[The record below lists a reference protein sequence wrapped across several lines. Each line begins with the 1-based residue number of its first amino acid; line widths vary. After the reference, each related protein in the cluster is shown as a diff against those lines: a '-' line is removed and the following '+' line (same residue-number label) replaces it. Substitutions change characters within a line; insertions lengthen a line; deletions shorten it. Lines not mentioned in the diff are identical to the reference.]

1 MKRISFILLAAAALG
16 LGSCLKSR
24 DSLGLIA
31 DPGSIVT
38 EIFDAEY
45 WGGFKVLSL
54 NAAPASETVGL
65 FDINVFAGKDLK
77 PKADVQA
84 TLVADPAS
92 VTANGL
98 TPLPAGA
105 ATFPSLTV
113 TVPKDKGVITFT
125 MALNKSALDLS
136 KVYGVAFKLTTV
148 SEGVINELSKELVVA
163 IIIKNAYHAD
173 YTVTGLFFHPSAP
186 REIAASKSLS
196 TLGAARC
203 RAQVGDLGGWNFDFD
218 VSGTSITNWGG
229 NGATP
234 APPSAGF
241 MTADNP
247 GRTDFSAAAPYNTG
261 VAPFNHATYGNTY
274 NAATKTFWM
283 HYGYAGGST
292 GQNGYT
298 RQIYEKWVRK

>member
-1 MKRISFILLAAAALG
+1 MKKIYSLLLVAVALN
-16 LGSCLKSR
+16 LGSCLKSK
-24 DSLGLIA
+24 DSLGLLA
-31 DPGSIVT
+31 DKGSIVT
-38 EIFDAEY
+38 EIFDSEY
-45 WGGFKVLSL
+45 WGGYKVLSL
-54 NAAPASETVGL
+54 NAAPASETVTL

-77 PKADVQA
+77 PSADVQA
-84 TLVADPAS
+84 TLVADPTS

-98 TPLPAGA
+98 TPLPTGA

-113 TVPKDKGVITFT
+113 TVPKDKGVVSFT
-125 MALNKSALDLS
+125 MALNKSVLDLS
-136 KVYGVAFKLTTV
+136 KVYGVAFKLTNA
-148 SEGVINELSKELVVA
+148 SEGVVNELSKDIVVA

-173 YTVTGLFFHPSAP
+173 YAVTGLFFHPSAP
-186 REIAASKSLS
+186 REIGATKSIS

-218 VSGTSITNWGG
+218 VAGTAVNNWGS

-234 APPSAGF
+234 PPPQAGF
-241 MTADNP
+241 MSLDNP
-247 GRTDFSAAAPYNTG
+247 GNTDYSAAAPYNPGT
-261 VAPFNHATYGNTY
+261 APFNQATYGNTY
-274 NAATKTFWM
+274 NASTKTFWL

>member
-1 MKRISFILLAAAALG
+1 MKRISIILLAVTSLG

-38 EIFDAEY
+38 EIFDSEY

-54 NAAPASETVGL
+54 NAAPANETVGL

-77 PKADVQA
+77 PMSDVKV

-98 TPLPAGA
+98 TPLPAAA
-105 ATFPSLTV
+105 ATFPSLTL
-113 TVPKDKGVITFT
+113 TVPKDKGVLSFT
-125 MALNKSALDLS
+125 MALNKGALDLS

-148 SEGVINELSKELVVA
+148 SEGVINELSKEIVVA

-173 YTVTGLFFHPSAP
+173 YAVTGLFFHPSAP
-186 REIAASKSLS
+186 RELSATKSIS
-196 TLGAARC
+196 TLGAVRC

-218 VSGTSITNWGG
+218 VSGTAINNWSSSGS
-229 NGATP
+229 TP
-234 APPSAGF
+234 ASPSAGF
-241 MTADNP
+241 MSADNP
-247 GRTDFSAAAPYNTG
+247 GGTDYSAAAPYNPGT
-261 VAPFNHATYGNTY
+261 APFNQATYGNTY
-274 NAATKTFWM
+274 NASTKTFWM
-283 HYGYAGGST
+283 HYGYAGGSVN
-292 GQNGYT
+292 QNGYT